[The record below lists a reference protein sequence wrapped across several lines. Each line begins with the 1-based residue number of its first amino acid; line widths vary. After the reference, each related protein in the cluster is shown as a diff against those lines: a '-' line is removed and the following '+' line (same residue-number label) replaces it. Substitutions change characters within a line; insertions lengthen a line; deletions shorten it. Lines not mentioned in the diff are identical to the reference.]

1 MRDLD
6 SIRATAAHPLCP
18 PFGLDQLPTP
28 FAKAAS
34 LAQSIIQRS
43 PFVDGNKSTVVY
55 AAAYLLETLGHEL
68 ETEQKELEVFAVA
81 VAKRT
86 IEPEGNAL
94 WFEKYPC
101 GT

>member
-1 MRDLD
+1 M
-6 SIRATAAHPLCP
+6 
-18 PFGLDQLPTP
+18 
-28 FAKAAS
+28 
-34 LAQSIIQRS
+34 
-43 PFVDGNKSTVVY
+43 VY